1 MSTPD
6 TLSAYSGL
14 PAVQSIPTNMR
25 EAGVMAPDSSAV
37 NCFVNQQFS
46 QKLQAFMI
54 SYVNMTFSNYSI
66 YAL

>member
-1 MSTPD
+1 MTTPV

-25 EAGVMAPDSSAV
+25 EAGIMADNSSAA

-46 QKLQAFMI
+46 EKLQAFMI
-54 SYVNMTFSNYSI
+54 SYCNMTVSNYAI
-66 YAL
+66 YAV